1 MRGWLIDG
9 RVLHDQ
15 YRTRGILD
23 DSFRRAAEQ
32 QASDASV
39 AVRTDYNKIGLQ
51 FFSHLDY
58 LFVRIPDAQNRL
70 RLQSLGDHLLSDER
84 ELLVCFASR
93 GLQ

>member
-1 MRGWLIDG
+1 MRGRLIYG

-39 AVRTDYNKIGLQ
+39 AVRTDYNKIGLE
-51 FFSHLDY
+51 FF
-58 LFVRIPDAQNRL
+58 
-70 RLQSLGDHLLSDER
+70 
-84 ELLVCFASR
+84 
-93 GLQ
+93 